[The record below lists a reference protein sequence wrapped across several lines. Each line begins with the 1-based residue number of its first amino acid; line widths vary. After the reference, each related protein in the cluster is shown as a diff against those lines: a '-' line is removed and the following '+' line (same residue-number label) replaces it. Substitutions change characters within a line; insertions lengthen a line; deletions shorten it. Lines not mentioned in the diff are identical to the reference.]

1 MLLALIT
8 LILLLLSW
16 WAPLFTI
23 TQLWL
28 FDDQVSMIS
37 VVSTLFDSGNF
48 LVLLLIASASMLLP
62 LFKALLILR
71 QAMPTGGY
79 LSAARSSKLIGLLSR
94 WAMLDIWVVALLVVV
109 IKLSAWADATIQWGL
124 YLHLVVVAL
133 LWWQSRDAH

>member
-37 VVSTLFDSGNF
+37 VVSTLFESGYF
-48 LVLLLIASASMLLP
+48 LLLLLVASASMLLP
-62 LFKALLILR
+62 LIKALLILR
-71 QAMPTGGY
+71 QALPTGRY
-79 LSAARSSKLIGLLSR
+79 LQGTRSSKLIGLLSR
-94 WAMLDIWVVALLVVV
+94 WAMLDVWVVALLVVV
-109 IKLSAWADATIQWGL
+109 IKLSAWADASIEWGL